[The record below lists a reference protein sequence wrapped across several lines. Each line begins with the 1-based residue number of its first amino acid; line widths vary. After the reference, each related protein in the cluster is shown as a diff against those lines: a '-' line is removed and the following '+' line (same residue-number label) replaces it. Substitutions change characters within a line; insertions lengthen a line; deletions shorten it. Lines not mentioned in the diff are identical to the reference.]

1 MVKTIKE
8 FQDELRV
15 LREEMY
21 DYGETADSE
30 LVASWLDR
38 LVISLDKLC
47 VNLDIMAVE
56 VETMAKRPARAA
68 VVRRPARKAKKT
80 AKKRTAKKKKTAK
93 KKVVRKKR
101 RR

>member
-8 FQDELRV
+8 FQSELRV

-47 VNLDIMAVE
+47 VNLDLMAVE
-56 VETMAKRPARAA
+56 VETLAKRPARAA
-68 VVRRPARKAKKT
+68 VVKRPTRKAKK
-80 AKKRTAKKKKTAK
+80 AAKKKSDQKLLEK
-93 KKVVRKKR
+93 L
-101 RR
+101 